1 MAKYRYVRNVK
12 PSWDRTD
19 KFVSIA
25 SDGSEVTVTMGEI
38 VDLDPKDAK
47 GLSEYFVLDIIK
59 DESAPVVVNHK
70 STKTVGF
77 NESLEGGE

>member
-12 PSWDRTD
+12 PSWDQTN
-19 KFVSIA
+19 KFVSVA
-25 SDGSEVTVTMGEI
+25 PDGSEVTVTMGEI
-38 VDLDPKDAK
+38 ADLDPKAAK

-70 STKTVGF
+70 PTTTVGF